1 MTCNRMYLGQV
12 LQDAQGARVGV
23 GGEHAT
29 YGKWDEEIGFTERM
43 MMKLG
48 LEG

>member
-1 MTCNRMYLGQV
+1 MPRELGWG
-12 LQDAQGARVGV
+12 L
-23 GGEHAT
+23 GGEHLT
-29 YGKWDEEIGFTERM
+29 YGKQDEEIGFTERM